1 MAIIHEK
8 KLNTNRRQSFS
19 IGYKDIHGIQFNWQY
34 CQFRNYIFHFALDV
48 IAIKT
53 K

>member
-8 KLNTNRRQSFS
+8 KLDTNRRQSLS
-19 IGYKDIHGIQFNWQY
+19 IGDKDIYGIQFNWQY
-34 CQFRNYIFHFALDV
+34 CQFRNNIFHFALDV